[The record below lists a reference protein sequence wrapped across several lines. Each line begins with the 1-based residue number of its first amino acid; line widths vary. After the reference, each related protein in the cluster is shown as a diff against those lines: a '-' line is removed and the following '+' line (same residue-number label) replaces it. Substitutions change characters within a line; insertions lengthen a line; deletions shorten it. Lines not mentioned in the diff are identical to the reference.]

1 MFESIGDSPISGE
14 AVAAEL
20 AAQFGQ
26 DERWLLFDIETLTD
40 VDALAL
46 GDLWRNTRQG
56 PVAITTGAFCSALA
70 LASQVVSLDMQLDSD
85 STVQL
90 LIEDGSRV
98 IP

>member
-1 MFESIGDSPISGE
+1 MFESISDSPISGDS
-14 AVAAEL
+14 VAAEL
-20 AAQFGQ
+20 AAHFGK

-56 PVAITTGAFCSALA
+56 PVAITTGTLCSALA
-70 LASQVVSLDMQLDSD
+70 LASQVVNLDMQLNSN
-85 STVQL
+85 SAVHL